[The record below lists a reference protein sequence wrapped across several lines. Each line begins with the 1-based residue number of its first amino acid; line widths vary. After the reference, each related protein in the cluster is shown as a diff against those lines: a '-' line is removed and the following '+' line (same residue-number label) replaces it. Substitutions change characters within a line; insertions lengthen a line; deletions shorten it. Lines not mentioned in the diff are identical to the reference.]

1 MMTNLQTTKA
11 LQRARG
17 VADLAFDKQRIARM
31 YQAGSSKILLPR
43 TYTPLKEAVL
53 INTAGGITGGDKFE
67 IKLNLTSSKIVA
79 TTQTAERLYN
89 SIGSTAKI
97 NIHLTI
103 DEVSTLHWLPQE
115 TIVFDGALIDR
126 NIRVDM
132 AATSDVVFLETIIFG
147 RQAMGEIVQNG
158 EFTDNWRFYRDGTL
172 FHSEVVS
179 LRSDISQL
187 LKECAGGNGTTS
199 LSTIIVAGKK
209 AEYKKNKVMPL
220 VDRFK
225 STFGISYWVEKLV
238 VRMLNSDPSILR
250 KEINVLL
257 QELLE
262 QPLPQVWQT

>member
-1 MMTNLQTTKA
+1 M
-11 LQRARG
+11 
-17 VADLAFDKQRIARM
+17 
-31 YQAGSSKILLPR
+31 
-43 TYTPLKEAVL
+43 
-53 INTAGGITGGDKFE
+53 
-67 IKLNLTSSKIVA
+67 
-79 TTQTAERLYN
+79 
-89 SIGSTAKI
+89 
-97 NIHLTI
+97 
-103 DEVSTLHWLPQE
+103 
-115 TIVFDGALIDR
+115 
-126 NIRVDM
+126 
-132 AATSDVVFLETIIFG
+132 VFLETIIFG

-158 EFTDNWRFYRDGTL
+158 EFKDNWRFYRGGTL
-172 FHSEVVS
+172 FHSEVVF
-179 LRSDISQL
+179 LKSDISQL

-199 LSTIIVAGKK
+199 LSTIIVAGKN

>member
-1 MMTNLQTTKA
+1 MMNNLQTTEV

-17 VADLAFDKQRIARM
+17 VADLAFDKQQIARM
-31 YQAGSSKILLPR
+31 YQAGSSKILLPK
-43 TYTPLKEAVL
+43 TYTPLKEAVF

-89 SIGSTAKI
+89 SIGSTAKV

-103 DEVSTLHWLPQE
+103 DEASTLYWLPQE

-126 NIRVDM
+126 NIRIDI

-158 EFTDNWRFYRDGTL
+158 EFRDNWRFYRDGIL
-172 FHSEVVS
+172 FHSEVIS
-179 LRSDISQL
+179 LKSDISKL
-187 LKECAGGNGTTS
+187 LKECAGGNGTTT
-199 LSTIIVAGKK
+199 LSTIIATGKK
-209 AEYKKNKVMPL
+209 TEYKKNKVMPL
-220 VDRFK
+220 VNRFR
-225 STFGISYWVEKLV
+225 STSGISYWEEKLV
-238 VRMLNSDPSILR
+238 VRMLNSDPSILK
-250 KEINVLL
+250 KEMNFLL

-262 QPLPQVWQT
+262 QPLPQVWQS

>member
-1 MMTNLQTTKA
+1 MTNLQATKA

-17 VADLAFDKQRIARM
+17 VADLAFDEQQIARM
-31 YQAGSSKILLPR
+31 YQAGSSKILLPK

-67 IKLNLTSSKIVA
+67 IKLNLASSKIVA

-89 SIGSTAKI
+89 SIGSTANI

-103 DEVSTLHWLPQE
+103 DEGSTLHWLPQE
-115 TIVFDGALIDR
+115 TIFFDGALIDR

-158 EFTDNWRFYRDGTL
+158 EFRDNWRFYRDGTL
-172 FHSEVVS
+172 FHSEVVC
-179 LRSDISQL
+179 LQSDIDQL
-187 LKECAGGNGTTS
+187 LKECAGGNGATT

-209 AEYKKNKVMPL
+209 TEYKKNKVMPL
-220 VDRFK
+220 VNRFR
-225 STFGISYWVEKLV
+225 STFGISYWEDKLIL
-238 VRMLNSDPSILR
+238 RMLNSDPYILK
-250 KEINVLL
+250 KEINFLL

-262 QPLPQVWQT
+262 QPLPQVWQS

>member
-89 SIGSTAKI
+89 SIGSTAKV

-103 DEVSTLHWLPQE
+103 DKESTLHWLPQE

-132 AATSDVVFLETIIFG
+132 ATASNVVFLETIIFG
-147 RQAMGEIVQNG
+147 RQAMGEIVQSG
-158 EFTDNWRFYRDGTL
+158 EFKDNWRFYRDGTL

-179 LRSDISQL
+179 LKNDISQL

-199 LSTIIVAGKK
+199 ISTIIVAGKTT
-209 AEYKKNKVMPL
+209 EYKKNKVMPL

-238 VRMLNSDPSILR
+238 LRMLNSDPSILR